1 MVYVVTNHLQKY
13 YEWKNN
19 NLSVYLWRLS
29 NSWWWLEF
37 LGNLS
42 QTESQQ
48 MGTIFTLKLHTM
60 KNLLIAASFWLDI
73 TYETFFCVSYAVWF
87 RSVLKR
93 IEIFLT
99 ILFWNNFVWFLIRF
113 SSKIAPR
120 IYCLVIINWQRWK
133 FSWLSRLSD
142 VSNIFHFIF
151 AKGKVCLL
159 WASCKQLLILISKFG
174 PFSNKIFRTKSDKCW
189 R

>member
-60 KNLLIAASFWLDI
+60 KNLLIATSFWLDI
-73 TYETFFCVSYAVWF
+73 TYKTFFCVSYAVWF

-142 VSNIFHFIF
+142 VSNIFRFIF
-151 AKGKVCLL
+151 AKGKVCLIR
-159 WASCKQLLILISKFG
+159 ASWKQLLILISKFG